1 MGDFMRT
8 ILGIQV
14 GDREHEA
21 VKVQELLTKH
31 GCYIKTR
38 LGLHE
43 ASTMNCSSKGL
54 IILEFLPDTEKEVEA
69 IESELSSLESV
80 TVRKMEF

>member
-1 MGDFMRT
+1 MRV

-31 GCYIKTR
+31 GCIIKTR

-43 ASTMNCSSKGL
+43 ASTVQCSSKGL
-54 IILEFLPDTEKEVEA
+54 ILLEFLPDKDDEINSMET
-69 IESELSSLESV
+69 ELSSLESV
-80 TVRKMEF
+80 MVRKMIF

>member
-1 MGDFMRT
+1 MRI

-14 GDREHEA
+14 GDRVHEA
-21 VKVQELLTKH
+21 VKVQELLTKY
-31 GCYIKTR
+31 GCFIKTR

-43 ASTMNCSSKGL
+43 ASTTNCSSNGL
-54 IILEFLPDTEKEVEA
+54 IILEFLPGTEKEIGS
-69 IESELSSLESV
+69 IESELSALETI

>member
-1 MGDFMRT
+1 MRV

-31 GCYIKTR
+31 GCIIKTR

-43 ASTMNCSSKGL
+43 ASTVACSSKGL
-54 IILEFLPDTEKEVEA
+54 ILLEFLPDSEA
-69 IESELSSLESV
+69 EIDSIETELSSLESV
-80 TVRKMEF
+80 VVRKMVF

>member
-1 MGDFMRT
+1 MRV

-21 VKVQELLTKH
+21 VKVQELLTNH
-31 GCYIKTR
+31 GCIIKTR

-43 ASTMNCSSKGL
+43 ASTVQCSSKGL
-54 IILEFLPDTEKEVEA
+54 ILLEFLPDKDEEIKLMEN
-69 IESELSSLESV
+69 ELSTLESV
-80 TVRKMEF
+80 VVRKMIF